1 MLKDITGI
9 KLAGGGFINPV
20 ELRLFDPLDGNK
32 VKLPKGTILYGRN
45 GSGKSTIAK
54 AIKKVVKGGY
64 PHITQATVLDKDGNI
79 IPTDSRRVKYT
90 VSGSGTFEATANG
103 DPTSLMPFQNPE
115 MDLFSGASTAI
126 VRSSK
131 ESGDLTFTAT
141 AKGVKP
147 ATITIKVK

>member
-64 PHITQATVLDKDGNI
+64 PHITQATVLDKEDRK
-79 IPTDSRRVKYT
+79 SV
-90 VSGSGTFEATANG
+90 V
-103 DPTSLMPFQNPE
+103 
-115 MDLFSGASTAI
+115 
-126 VRSSK
+126 
-131 ESGDLTFTAT
+131 
-141 AKGVKP
+141 
-147 ATITIKVK
+147 